1 MSERSNV
8 ENFKKALQ
16 NHNAIRMSHPR
27 MFIPDKNF
35 WNNKDESAKYNS
47 KDSSKDKDKNDYS
60 R

>member
-1 MSERSNV
+1 MSEHSRV

-16 NHNAIRMSHPR
+16 NSKAIRMSHPR

-35 WNNKDESAKYNS
+35 WNNKNESNS
-47 KDSSKDKDKNDYS
+47 KDSNNANLDKDDSS